1 MATYRFSTFLDG
13 DAVAF
18 DPDADVFL
26 FDNWFLSPGA
36 VAVLSRPASV
46 VLMAENRRV
55 TLTGVTVDQLSA
67 SNMRFVGY
75 NLTEPVSAIA
85 AVSLEPVDRALP
97 SYEMSI
103 A

>member
-26 FDNWFLSPGA
+26 FDNWFLSPGS
-36 VAVLSRPASV
+36 VSVLSRLASV

-55 TLTGVTVDQLSA
+55 TLTGVTVDQLNA
-67 SNMRFVGY
+67 SNMHFVGY
-75 NLTEPVSAIA
+75 NRTEPVSAIA
-85 AVSLEPVDRALP
+85 AVSPEAADFAVPG
-97 SYEMSI
+97 YEMSI